1 MSNTNVRD
9 RAISIAVKLG
19 IVILVIVGLI
29 LIKVLGGAIGGSV
42 AESYLDSNKQ
52 DRDMDNQ
59 AQAIEILSESIS
71 DIKKDLPITV
81 DEITTLEKID
91 LIGLNII
98 YEYKLK
104 LVGLSTNER
113 ETIGFEMK
121 NENTKVACEN
131 TDIVKAL
138 KIGVSYQYNY
148 HDLDGLEVPGFKVTQ
163 DICNNFQYTPLPS

>member
-1 MSNTNVRD
+1 MSNKNIRD

-19 IVILVIVGLI
+19 FVILVIIGLI

-42 AESYLDSNKQ
+42 AESYLNSNKQ
-52 DRDMDNQ
+52 DMDNQ

-98 YEYKLK
+98 YEYKLE

-113 ETIGFEMK
+113 ETIGFEVK

-131 TDIVKAL
+131 TDVVKAL
-138 KIGVSYQYNY
+138 KMGVSYQYNY
-148 HDLDGLEVPGFKVTQ
+148 RDLDGLEVPGFKVTQ
-163 DICNNFQYTPLPS
+163 DICNNFQYTPLPL